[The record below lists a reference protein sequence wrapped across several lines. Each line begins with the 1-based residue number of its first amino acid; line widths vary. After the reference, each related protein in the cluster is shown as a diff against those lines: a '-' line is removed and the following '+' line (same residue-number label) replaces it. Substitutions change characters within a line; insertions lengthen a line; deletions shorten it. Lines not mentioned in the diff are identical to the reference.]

1 MMVESIFA
9 LIKNGKLCVRKTLME
24 DGMSVRLMSSAD
36 CSATQIMVIIIAQL
50 FIALMY
56 TLSDELQH

>member
-9 LIKNGKLCVRKTLME
+9 LIKNGKLYVRKTLMV
-24 DGMSVRLMSSAD
+24 DGMSVRLMSPAG